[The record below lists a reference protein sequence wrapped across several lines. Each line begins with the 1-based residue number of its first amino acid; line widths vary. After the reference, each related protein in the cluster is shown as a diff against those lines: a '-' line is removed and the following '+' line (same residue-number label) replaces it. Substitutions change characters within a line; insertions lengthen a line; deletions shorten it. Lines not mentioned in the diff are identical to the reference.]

1 MYHDDPRCTMTY
13 SNFHEEIDGSGG
25 GDRSKEPAGG
35 NYLHPKRDLG
45 GYGRNRNGFSDRF
58 GAKGPMDPNGCRV
71 GPGRMVFKQPCL
83 LGRLG

>member
-1 MYHDDPRCTMTY
+1 MTY

-25 GDRSKEPAGG
+25 GDRSQEPAGG

-45 GYGRNRNGFSDRF
+45 GDGRWNRNGFLDRF

-71 GPGRMVFKQPCL
+71 GPGRISEWHSVGAQQRPRC
-83 LGRLG
+83 